1 MTVRSVVRHVFQN
14 SYHHLLQVF
23 VDHVDGCDTLPMLH
37 SLPSPAS
44 LQLLLQGALVGP
56 GEDLNDGRLGVQP
69 QANPVTQREI
79 DGCSAFEQALTPA
92 LKGRNHAA
100 TPPKDQPQ

>member
-1 MTVRSVVRHVFQN
+1 M
-14 SYHHLLQVF
+14 
-23 VDHVDGCDTLPMLH
+23 DHVDGCDTLPMLH

-92 LKGRNHAA
+92 LVFDVHFSILKSSLNSTTLHVE
-100 TPPKDQPQ
+100 